1 MRGTLLLDI
10 SYVYQAA
17 DRNANV
23 PACFYTSESSRTM
36 TQEFCSSRSIRE
48 HRFSESQDYPLD
60 LVAELPTRNS
70 QKLSFACTV
79 GRELVFESDEEAL
92 YAIGNA

>member
-1 MRGTLLLDI
+1 
-10 SYVYQAA
+10 
-17 DRNANV
+17 
-23 PACFYTSESSRTM
+23 M

-48 HRFSESQDYPLD
+48 HGFSEFRDYPLD

-70 QKLSFACTV
+70 QKLAFACTM
-79 GRELVFESDEEAL
+79 GREHVFKSDEEVL